1 MICKLQIANHESIDG
16 RMKKHSGMRPQD
28 ILVLLTIPAISIG
41 EIAGRKFMFIPP
53 NNKQIAELLEI
64 SQSEVS
70 ESLARSAYAGLISN
84 PKLKEINKLALLDFI
99 KCGLKY
105 VFPVHPTGIGRGVPT
120 AHSASPLQDEIISEE
135 TFVWELAE
143 GTTRGLLIEPL
154 YHTVPAVSLKNEKLY
169 EVFALLDGIRTGK
182 SRVAEIS
189 FQLLKEII
197 NEGWPI
203 TKTL

>member
-1 MICKLQIANHESIDG
+1 
-16 RMKKHSGMRPQD
+16 MKKHSGMRPQN

-84 PKLKEINKLALLDFI
+84 PKLKEVNKLALLDFI

-105 VFPVHPTGIGRGVPT
+105 VFPVHPTGISRGVPT
-120 AHSASPLQDEIISEE
+120 AHSTSPLQ
-135 TFVWELAE
+135 
-143 GTTRGLLIEPL
+143 
-154 YHTVPAVSLKNEKLY
+154 EKL
-169 EVFALLDGIRTGK
+169 
-182 SRVAEIS
+182 
-189 FQLLKEII
+189 FQKKRLFGNTQKVQQ
-197 NEGWPI
+197 EGY
-203 TKTL
+203 